1 MQDVAAQVVKLRAKR
16 TRLRSDHDTLSG
28 ARARADAAAARSGV
42 RGLVR
47 AAMAVLPKAGKSG
60 DSSDSD
66 TENDGAVRGVL
77 AADTGDELS
86 VTAKVTLLLDALCHI
101 VYVYVHSV
109 VWCRLMVVRC

>member
-1 MQDVAAQVVKLRAKR
+1 MSHPTAILTQTLPLLQLPLLCNIATTTIMQDVAAQVAKLRAKR

-47 AAMAVLPKAGKSG
+47 AAMAVLPKASKSG

-86 VTAKVTLLLDALCHI
+86 VTAKV
-101 VYVYVHSV
+101 
-109 VWCRLMVVRC
+109 

>member
-1 MQDVAAQVVKLRAKR
+1 VKLRAKR

-47 AAMAVLPKAGKSG
+47 AAMAVLPKPSKSG
-60 DSSDSD
+60 DSSDDSD
-66 TENDGAVRGVL
+66 IEQDSAVRGVL

-86 VTAKVTLLLDALCHI
+86 VTAKVPTQYLNVATNI
-101 VYVYVHSV
+101 
-109 VWCRLMVVRC
+109 